1 MIKGLQANIVRI
13 GNLTNRYSDLK
24 FQYNAEDN
32 AFANRIKTLIS
43 LKIFP
48 ENNKDM
54 YLEFTPVDVTAEA
67 IIKIM
72 QYFNTRHNMFHL
84 YDNKHVCIKRFF
96 EILKK
101 ENIEIK
107 IVTKEEFAKKITQV
121 AHSNKRDILAGII
134 NDLGKNNELNYL
146 SNIKIKCDYT
156 ISYLKKIGFEWP
168 EIEDKYIIKYIENI
182 E

>member
-1 MIKGLQANIVRI
+1 MASLVEELINVLAEEENIYKK
-13 GNLTNRYSDLK
+13 LTEYG
-24 FQYNAEDN
+24 ED
-32 AFANRIKTLIS
+32 
-43 LKIFP
+43 
-48 ENNKDM
+48 DG
-54 YLEFTPVDVTAEA
+54 EA
-67 IIKIM
+67 
-72 QYFNTRHNMFHL
+72 
-84 YDNKHVCIKRFF
+84 
-96 EILKK
+96 ILKK

-107 IVTKEEFAKKITQV
+107 IVTPEEFAKKITQV